1 MKLKLKRF
9 QNVFDALES
18 DPAVAENLKIRAQLM
33 NALTQYINKKKLTQS
48 AAAELFD
55 VTQPRISDLV
65 RGKIERFT
73 IDMLVNMLARS
84 GKHLNVKVS
93 NKAA

>member
-1 MKLKLKRF
+1 MKMKRY
-9 QNVFDALES
+9 QNVFDALED

-33 NALTQYINKKKLTQS
+33 NALTRYIEKQKLTQVE
-48 AAAELFD
+48 AAELCE
-55 VTQPRISDLV
+55 VNQPRISDLV

-73 IDMLVNMLARS
+73 IDMLVNMLARA

-93 NKAA
+93 TKAA

>member
-1 MKLKLKRF
+1 MKMKPYH
-9 QNVFDALES
+9 NVFDALED

-33 NALTQYINKKKLTQS
+33 NALTRYIEKQKLTQVE
-48 AAAELFD
+48 AAELFE
-55 VTQPRISDLV
+55 VNQPRISDLV

-73 IDMLVNMLARS
+73 IDMLVNMLARA

-93 NKAA
+93 TKAA